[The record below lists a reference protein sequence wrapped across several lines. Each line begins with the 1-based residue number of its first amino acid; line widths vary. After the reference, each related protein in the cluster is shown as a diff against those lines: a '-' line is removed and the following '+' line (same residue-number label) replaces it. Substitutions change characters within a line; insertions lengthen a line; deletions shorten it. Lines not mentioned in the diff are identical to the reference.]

1 MKKILL
7 VLIFV
12 MPLILGY
19 SQTKSDLTTIENNKK
34 SLAGTT
40 YAYKATILTSNFS
53 LPIVKFNRFEDSVD
67 GSKGSVSF
75 FNSVGAGLTLTGGE
89 MREIR
94 DKNGEIASQDFT
106 PTFGLTGGFLF
117 SSSTGDDSKNSF
129 APFLGVSILDFQLG
143 LGWELGT
150 LPDNY
155 KRSFFTVSYNIPIYK
170 IKRGAFYILSFGD
183 IIDDTDISTGRI
195 GSN

>member
-7 VLIFV
+7 ILIFSQS
-12 MPLILGY
+12 LIFCYGQDKNTL
-19 SQTKSDLTTIENNKK
+19 STIETNKK
-34 SLAGTT
+34 ALAGTN
-40 YAYKATILTSNFS
+40 YSYKATILTSNFS
-53 LPIVKFNRFEDSVD
+53 LPVVKFNRFEDSVD
-67 GSKGSVSF
+67 GSKGSISF

-106 PTFGLTGGFLF
+106 PTFGVTGGFLF
-117 SSSTGDDSKNSF
+117 SSSTGDESKNSF

-170 IKRGAFYILSFGD
+170 IKRGAFYILKFGD
-183 IIDDTDISTGRI
+183 IIDDTNISTGRI